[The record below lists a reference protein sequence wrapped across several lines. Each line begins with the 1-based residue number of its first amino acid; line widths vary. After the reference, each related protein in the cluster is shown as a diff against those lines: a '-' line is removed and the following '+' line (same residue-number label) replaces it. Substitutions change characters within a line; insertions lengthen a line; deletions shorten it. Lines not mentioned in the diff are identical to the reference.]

1 MNKEEEKSQAQK
13 ELDEYLKTG
22 IAHLSEEDRD
32 MDFSKVDRPKENY
45 KEIYKET
52 LEGLTLFY
60 RDTNLADNL
69 ISKYQVG
76 QIIMERAFTDMS
88 YKGGGLHS
96 NFRYLIASANG
107 KDVSAISENAF
118 NWGLIIL
125 QKDAY
130 FKVLDIYTLEG
141 KTKCYY

>member
-1 MNKEEEKSQAQK
+1 
-13 ELDEYLKTG
+13 
-22 IAHLSEEDRD
+22 
-32 MDFSKVDRPKENY
+32 
-45 KEIYKET
+45 
-52 LEGLTLFY
+52 
-60 RDTNLADNL
+60 
-69 ISKYQVG
+69 
-76 QIIMERAFTDMS
+76 MERAFTDMS

-107 KDVSAISENAF
+107 KDVSAVSDNAF

-141 KTKCYY
+141 KTQVLLLNFPERGIELFKSATSNMEENIIEKARQNFKDKINLPVAEELETKEWQSRTAFPLGMNDDGEMFYSDEAQ